1 MNNTCSLAFFSLAA
15 LACLLPVSANAQTYY
30 QSLPFL
36 PVESQAV
43 VGAPLT
49 FSQAN
54 TYSQP
59 LTFSQANMYS
69 PQNVYSHAN
78 MYAQP
83 LTFSQANSYSPG
95 KAYLEPNIV
104 FVEQQSSSIYSSIPA
119 NTVELATPQLV
130 ATPELVAT
138 PQVPAFAAPIES
150 HSPAQHQ
157 AAACST

>member
-15 LACLLPVSANAQTYY
+15 LACLLPVSANAQTSY

-54 TYSQP
+54 
-59 LTFSQANMYS
+59 MYS
-69 PQNVYSHAN
+69 PQHVYSHAN

-130 ATPELVAT
+130 ATP
-138 PQVPAFAAPIES
+138 QVPAFAAPIES
-150 HSPAQHQ
+150 HLPTQHQ